1 MTLGSLCAA
10 LACFAGLQALFA
22 IAPRVHPSGA
32 ALIRASTLSPLEWR
46 LHQHN
51 HEGWYRRWLRPIA
64 LLWGTRLHVRPAR
77 MDPLY
82 LIQAGLDPEELDGV
96 EFRVMRLMSALAGA
110 VIACLLAVIASVGLA
125 LVPLLAWAG
134 YIAPARVLAG
144 RRRRRQD
151 QVHRELPQLISMI
164 RAFPLLIARTI
175 HLFGFPAVVVRTAIQ
190 YTIAHRAGLAIDE
203 VKYFRVDDPAG
214 YTVYEA
220 PSRLS
225 TAIAITY
232 LPTLVLLILGVVCL
246 APALAQSKKAGS
258 GLAATLR
265 DQELMVRL
273 SERNRAT
280 AQASSVS
287 TKLLGVL
294 GGIYLPEFV
303 ILIMIPLFWG
313 IMQRAFG

>member
-10 LACFAGLQALFA
+10 LACFAGLQALFG

-125 LVPLLAWAG
+125 LVPLLAWVG

-144 RRRRRQD
+144 RRRSRQD

-164 RAFPLLIARTI
+164 RAFTVAGMPLERGLHLLSANTSPDSILKKEIRIALGRYGLGLSIEQALHEIGPRT
-175 HLFGFPAVVVRTAIQ
+175 GV
-190 YTIAHRAGLAIDE
+190 DE
-203 VKYFRVDDPAG
+203 VAMFV
-214 YTVYEA
+214 
-220 PSRLS
+220 S
-225 TAIAITY
+225 
-232 LPTLVLLILGVVCL
+232 
-246 APALAQSKKAGS
+246 ALAQSKKAGS

>member
-46 LHQHN
+46 LHQRN

-164 RAFPLLIARTI
+164 RAFTVAGMPLERGLHLLSANTSPDSILKKEIRIALGRYGLGLSIEQALHEIGPRT
-175 HLFGFPAVVVRTAIQ
+175 GV
-190 YTIAHRAGLAIDE
+190 DE
-203 VKYFRVDDPAG
+203 VAMFV
-214 YTVYEA
+214 
-220 PSRLS
+220 S
-225 TAIAITY
+225 
-232 LPTLVLLILGVVCL
+232 
-246 APALAQSKKAGS
+246 ALAQSKKAGS